1 VPATEYRTS
10 PGHWWCELDPEGG
23 QLAEEAAPV
32 WIGPIQYRRR
42 SSMHSSD
49 PDERARLL
57 ADEARPLL
65 GADGFSDERIDEL
78 AFAFVNDH
86 VGEDPAEFVM
96 WARAEGPIGLDPE
109 AGF

>member
-1 VPATEYRTS
+1 M
-10 PGHWWCELDPEGG
+10 
-23 QLAEEAAPV
+23 Q
-32 WIGPIQYRRR
+32 
-42 SSMHSSD
+42 SSD

-78 AFAFVNDH
+78 AYAFVNDH
-86 VGEDPAEFVM
+86 IGMGTEQFVN
-96 WARAEGPIGLDPE
+96 WAHAEGPIGLDPQ